1 MVFNRDQIISITEA
15 NHNFSSLIHKVDRNG
30 YAIIF
35 VNNQPEYVVIRF
47 DNFEELTQNFEDEEI
62 ASILYRNDKEKVNI
76 TNNMT
81 LHEAMRQVLLEAKD
95 NIMHASELADEIY
108 NRGLYRQKKG
118 EKAPASQIKL
128 RARHYSNLFQIVD
141 RSYIK
146 LVWFGQ

>member
-15 NHNFSSLIHKVDRNG
+15 NQNFSSLIHKVNRNG
-30 YAIIF
+30 YALIF
-35 VNNQPEYVVIRF
+35 SNNQPEYVVIRF
-47 DNFEELTQNFEDEEI
+47 DNFEEIIKNFEDEEI
-62 ASILYRNDKEKVNI
+62 TSILNRSNKERVPVI
-76 TNNMT
+76 NNMT

-146 LVWFGQ
+146 LM